1 MVAFIIIHL
10 LLPIYSVV
18 PIWDLKKSSIDLLKN
33 GNSYNYRITYRFMYQ
48 ITALLVKSINKTNE
62 GKIKHENILYING
75 QFKAIVQFENID
87 SFFGAYREGVVL
99 NFLCPMGKYHVIN
112 LDDMNEINNEFLESD
127 NNWDLKCYYHST
139 GFFFVFYLSNGEDQ
153 VYALEASS
161 YHNLK
166 NLDIHRK
173 MYDFKLANVGE
184 SIHGNYPMCSL
195 VDWGGYIQFVG
206 TEYILRSGDNN
217 PERSTDKNKTLIKEK
232 KYSQAVFENST
243 NHFYY
248 FTYNNISDFSSGFSN
263 KTASGWNCYINNV
276 EVNNNYTSP
285 FEFVDQ
291 VEIKEMKFLY
301 YSKYVYYSIYSN
313 KTLKEYHG
321 VLDITLNKIIILLFH
336 IQVTQC

>member
-1 MVAFIIIHL
+1 
-10 LLPIYSVV
+10 
-18 PIWDLKKSSIDLLKN
+18 
-33 GNSYNYRITYRFMYQ
+33 
-48 ITALLVKSINKTNE
+48 
-62 GKIKHENILYING
+62 
-75 QFKAIVQFENID
+75 
-87 SFFGAYREGVVL
+87 
-99 NFLCPMGKYHVIN
+99 
-112 LDDMNEINNEFLESD
+112 
-127 NNWDLKCYYHST
+127 
-139 GFFFVFYLSNGEDQ
+139 
-153 VYALEASS
+153 
-161 YHNLK
+161 
-166 NLDIHRK
+166 
-173 MYDFKLANVGE
+173 MYDFKLANRGDIN
-184 SIHGNYPMCSL
+184 SDNYPMCSL

-206 TEYILRSGDNN
+206 TEYILISGDNN

-313 KTLKEYHG
+313 KTLKAYHG
-321 VLDITLNKIIILLFH
+321 VLDITLNKIIILLSH
-336 IQVTQC
+336 IQVIQC